1 MVDAQHSVSGPSE
14 QADAARV
21 LRALRRSGP
30 QPLKELARDPDL
42 ADWPP
47 ERVEHAV
54 VTAWSRNL
62 ISIDPRDLLVA
73 L

>member
-1 MVDAQHSVSGPSE
+1 MVDAQHHVSGPWE
-14 QADAARV
+14 QTDVARV
-21 LRALRRSGP
+21 VRALRRSGP
-30 QPLKELARDPDL
+30 RPLGDLARDPDL

-47 ERVEHAV
+47 ERVEDAV
-54 VTAWSRNL
+54 VGAWSHNL

>member
-1 MVDAQHSVSGPSE
+1 MVDAEHSVSGPWE
-14 QADAARV
+14 QTDVARV

-30 QPLKELARDPDL
+30 QAFGELTRNPDL
-42 ADWPP
+42 ADWPT
-47 ERVEHAV
+47 ERIEHAV